1 MEGIEKTT
9 KGEIPMV
16 VSVDLNEHDAN
27 AFAKYAE
34 ENGLSLSEMLVQMIR
49 EHIKRDDT
57 GREETLRAID
67 DVNHHRNLSRSFS
80 SVEELMEELNA

>member
-1 MEGIEKTT
+1 
-9 KGEIPMV
+9 MV
-16 VSVDLNEHDAN
+16 VSIDLNEQDAN

-34 ENGLSLSEMLVQMIR
+34 ENGLSLSEMLMQMVR
-49 EHIKRDDT
+49 EHITHDDT
-57 GREETLRAID
+57 GREETLRAMD